1 MAAPSF
7 SRSSAHFEKD
17 EQTLTLAV
25 VDGSVDF
32 GTTADCIVR
41 NLDEQ
46 GVAAAFDGG
55 KLSTRNGFA
64 WLAMHANDHLFAL
77 SVKPLPEGK
86 GGPTG
91 APPSR
96 VPRARNGRRCS
107 ASSSSCSW
115 PRGRCGGRCT
125 VCSSARSSG
134 VVGAARAHV
143 RRALRTGLG
152 AALPVELAGARGLR
166 RLGDPLEIAVSV
178 TAFLLV
184 ARHAWAQERHHLAS
198 ARDALAAEGFVAFDD
213 VVASAAGTRK
223 ERKQGL
229 QTARQV
235 GGRAERKRIK
245 HVPEGLP
252 RPPAGLGSSRHR
264 RRRGRSRSGVT
275 VIAPPEHRGC
285 APVTRDARR
294 SP

>member
-1 MAAPSF
+1 MTAPSF

-32 GTTADCIVR
+32 DTTADRIVR
-41 NLDEQ
+41 NQDEQ
-46 GVAAAFDGG
+46 GVAAAYDGG

-64 WLAMHANDHLFAL
+64 WLAMQRTTTCSPCRRSPCPRAR
-77 SVKPLPEGK
+77 
-86 GGPTG
+86 GPTG

-96 VPRARNGRRCS
+96 APRARNGRRCS

-125 VCSSARSSG
+125 VCSSG

-152 AALPVELAGARGLR
+152 AALPLELAGARGLR

-184 ARHAWAQERHHLAS
+184 ARHAWAQKRHHLAS

-213 VVASAAGTRK
+213 VVASAADTRK
-223 ERKQGL
+223 ERKQGP

-235 GGRAERKRIK
+235 GGRAERKRLK
-245 HVPEGLP
+245 RVRKGYLDHLQ
-252 RPPAGLGSSRHR
+252 AWARH
-264 RRRGRSRSGVT
+264 GTGVDE
-275 VIAPPEHRGC
+275 V
-285 APVTRDARR
+285 VRDLV
-294 SP
+294 

>member
-1 MAAPSF
+1 MTAPSF
-7 SRSSAHFEKD
+7 SRSSAYFEKD

-32 GTTADCIVR
+32 DTTADRIVR
-41 NLDEQ
+41 HLDEQ
-46 GVAAAFDGG
+46 GVAVAFDGG

-77 SVKPLPEGK
+77 SAKPLPEGK
-86 GGPTG
+86 GADRGAAIAGPT
-91 APPSR
+91 SEE
-96 VPRARNGRRCS
+96 RAKML
-107 ASSSSCSW
+107 
-115 PRGRCGGRCT
+115 
-125 VCSSARSSG
+125 G
-134 VVGAARAHV
+134 VVIIMLVASRTLRRPMHGLLGGAFVGCRWRGACSRS
-143 RRALRTGLG
+143 TGSSHWLG

-166 RLGDPLEIAVSV
+166 RPGDPLEIAVSV

-184 ARHAWAQERHHLAS
+184 ARHAWAQERHYLAS
-198 ARDALAAEGFVAFDD
+198 AREALAAGGFVAFDD

-252 RPPAGLGSSRHR
+252 RPPAGLGWSRHR

-275 VIAPPEHRGC
+275 VIAPPERRGC